1 MMGTGKLALRVD
13 GVRGGSRGYRVE
25 RLAGLWVERLTGLG
39 VERLTGLGVER
50 LTRLGVER
58 LANWVDR
65 TSLRLTCL
73 FRNN

>member
-25 RLAGLWVERLTGLG
+25 RLTGLG
-39 VERLTGLGVER
+39 VERLTG
-50 LTRLGVER
+50 LGVER

-73 FRNN
+73 FKK

>member
-25 RLAGLWVERLTGLG
+25 RLTGLG

-50 LTRLGVER
+50 LTGLGVER

-73 FRNN
+73 FKK

>member
-50 LTRLGVER
+50 L
-58 LANWVDR
+58 ANWVDR